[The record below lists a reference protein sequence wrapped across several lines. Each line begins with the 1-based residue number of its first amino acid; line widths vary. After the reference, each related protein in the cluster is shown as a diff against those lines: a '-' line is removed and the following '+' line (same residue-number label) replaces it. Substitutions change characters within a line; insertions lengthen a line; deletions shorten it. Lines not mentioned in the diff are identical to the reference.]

1 MKKNVFRII
10 IITILCSGC
19 VYPRYFRG
27 PNKTGYDY
35 FALQDSVDM
44 SVSYLEGFATISE
57 KHLGSSISIKT
68 FVELDPH
75 IISKLPIEVHFDSLR
90 KIKTEFFDLEMRK
103 VNFSKNGI
111 LQGNTVFFSDSD
123 IYIQLGYHT
132 KNFKK
137 KDKKHYSETQK
148 VWIPSFSIKQ
158 GGKEYVTKGFWSFYP
173 KHPKAVL

>member
-1 MKKNVFRII
+1 
-10 IITILCSGC
+10 
-19 VYPRYFRG
+19 
-27 PNKTGYDY
+27 
-35 FALQDSVDM
+35 M

-137 KDKKHYSETQK
+137 KDKKHYSETQN
-148 VWIPSFSIKQ
+148 VWIPSFIINQ
-158 GGKEYVTKGFWSFYP
+158 GGREYVTKGFLAVYP
-173 KHPKAVL
+173 KR